1 MYIQM
6 LYVAQQILEVKNIKN
21 LKDEIMKKIKNS
33 LKKFGIFYVNA
44 MANYGLMYSTGMRP
58 INLV

>member
-1 MYIQM
+1 MK
-6 LYVAQQILEVKNIKN
+6 V
-21 LKDEIMKKIKNS
+21 MKKIKNS
-33 LKKFGIFYVNA
+33 LKKFRVFYVNA

>member
-1 MYIQM
+1 MK
-6 LYVAQQILEVKNIKN
+6 V
-21 LKDEIMKKIKNS
+21 MKKIKNS
-33 LKKFGIFYVNA
+33 LKKFGMFYVNA

>member
-1 MYIQM
+1 M
-6 LYVAQQILEVKNIKN
+6 KT
-21 LKDEIMKKIKNS
+21 MKKIKNAV
-33 LKKFGIFYVNA
+33 KKVGVFYINA